1 MTWAAWIRVSAMTLY
16 YLAVLV
22 GLLVLYGR
30 GDLATTGFIYQAF

>member
-1 MTWAAWIRVSAMTLY
+1 MTWAPWMRVSAMTLY